1 MHLRRLE
8 LHGFKSFAHKTTLTF
23 DDGITCI
30 VGPNGCGKSNIVD
43 AVRWAIGEQ
52 RAKALRSDK
61 MEGVIF
67 NGTSSRRPVGMGEVL
82 LTVENSRGILPTEY
96 ANVTLGRRFY
106 RSGEGEYLLNGVT
119 CRLRDIQDLFMDTGM
134 GSGAYS
140 VIELAKVDQLL
151 SDNADDRRRLF
162 EEAAGITKFKLRRRQ
177 TLNKLQGAQH
187 DLTRLR
193 DLVDEVEA
201 QANSLERQAK
211 KAARHRELDARRAE
225 LERWIALFE
234 YDRLTTA
241 LAQHTSDLQAAEDFS
256 RQAAASVTA
265 KEAERERAES
275 DRIVAEDERRTAQ
288 HALQSHLDTLRQ
300 AEAEARVAH
309 ERRDRSQADARRLS
323 AQAEQLTKRLK
334 ELQADQSRI
343 TGDLEAARPEA
354 QRAAEALSQAKA
366 ERDAAQEALDVSR
379 GALRAATQSERQAQQ
394 QHADAR
400 RALDRQLAA
409 VDLHAAERDRLIA
422 APTLDDDAEHEV
434 EIERAQRVAEQAERQ
449 AEEAKQRIDTAEAE
463 AQQHRVDLEASSI
476 VLRDAERQ
484 LDAHQAEAHVL
495 RQIVNATRDFS
506 EGVRTLAETP
516 AVHGGA
522 FSTVDDVVV
531 PMAGWERAVAVALA
545 EWRRCVIVD
554 DDTAAEHAVAVLRE
568 KGAGQVTLLVRET
581 ASRSETTRPPDGWT
595 ALSEHVQVGG
605 ENRPVIEL
613 LLEGWCVVEVL
624 PDAHDVPPGLR
635 AIVADGSW
643 VGAPLP
649 GSLQVAASR
658 FGGAPDSGAP
668 APTRA
673 EQRKRLATLEDQI
686 DIAQH
691 AVDTAQRNVDDLR
704 IDDRAA
710 LRELRQ
716 QADQAATQVRKA
728 QQMLDRATL
737 ARESAANAQRLHA
750 ERIEQAEAAQRSARE
765 ALPSLEQAEHAS
777 ANELSTAQDR
787 VRNAESDA
795 HVSETA
801 ARDVF
806 SAFTSATLAA
816 SQAGARLEALER
828 EAQRAARIS
837 VETGEQRDRDA
848 TQAQAERESA
858 LEREREVIEAQAEVA
873 RLADAREPLDQ
884 AVQES
889 EDAVLEAASTMSEV
903 EKKVREARREQS
915 QASERMSAVAVAQA
929 QVAARR
935 DALEEEWAA
944 SHETTLTDDT
954 GDVPDGFDSG
964 GAREELADLK
974 SKLSRIGAVNAL
986 AVEDYEAASERLTFL
1001 REQQQDLEE
1010 AESLLEETI
1019 AEIDAAA
1026 SSRFEKTFAQIQQS
1040 FQTLFVDLFG
1050 EGARAE
1056 LTLAD
1061 PDDLLDSPVEIFA
1074 RPSGKRPASIAQLSG
1089 GEKTLTAIAL
1099 LFAIYLVKPSPFC
1112 ILDEVDAPLDEA
1124 NVDRFMRIIRRFS
1137 DQTQFILV
1145 THNKRTMELSDRLY
1159 GVTMQEP
1166 GVSKLVSVRFDEAAE
1181 LVG

>member
-177 TLNKLQGAQH
+177 TLGKLQGAQH

-211 KAARHRELDARRAE
+211 KAARHRELDARRSE
-225 LERWIALFE
+225 LERWIALSE

-241 LAQHTSDLQAAEDFS
+241 LAQHTSDLQAAEDLS
-256 RQAAASVTA
+256 RQTAASVTA

-288 HALQSHLDTLRQ
+288 HALQAHLDTLRQ
-300 AEAEARVAH
+300 AEAEARVAL

-323 AQAEQLTKRLK
+323 AQAERLSERLE
-334 ELQADQSRI
+334 ELKAEQERI
-343 TGDLEAARPEA
+343 EAELEAARP
-354 QRAAEALSQAKA
+354 QSQNAAEALGIAKA
-366 ERDAAQEALDVSR
+366 ERDAAQEALDAAR
-379 GALRAATQSERQAQQ
+379 TALRNATQSERQAQQ
-394 QHADAR
+394 RHADAR

-409 VDLHAAERDRLIA
+409 VDLHTAEHERLVA
-422 APTLDDDAEHEV
+422 APTADDDAEHETH
-434 EIERAQRVAEQAERQ
+434 IAAAQRGINQAERE
-449 AEEAKQRIDTAEAE
+449 AEEAKQRVDTAEAE
-463 AQQHRVDLEASSI
+463 AQKRASDIEAASG
-476 VLRDAERQ
+476 VLRDAERE
-484 LDAHQAEAHVL
+484 LGAYQAEARML
-495 RQIVNATRDFS
+495 RQLISATRDFA
-506 EGVRTLAETP
+506 EGVRTLAET
-516 AVHGGA
+516 ATVEGGA

-531 PMAGWERAVAVALA
+531 PVPGWERAVSVALD
-545 EWRRCVIVD
+545 EWKQCVVVRD
-554 DDTAAEHAVAVLRE
+554 DEAAEHAFATLQT
-568 KGAGQVTLLVRET
+568 KGAGRATLLVRET
-581 ASRSETTRPPDGWT
+581 ASRSEIGQPPSGWI
-595 ALSEHVQVGG
+595 ALAEYVQVDD
-605 ENRPVIEL
+605 ENRSVVDLI
-613 LLEGWCVVEVL
+613 LEGWCVADVL
-624 PDAHDVPPGLR
+624 PRAQDVPLGIR
-635 AIVADGSW
+635 VIVPDGSW

-649 GSLQVAASR
+649 GSSQPAASY
-658 FGGAPDSGAP
+658 FGGAPDPGAP

-673 EQRKRLATLEDQI
+673 EQRKRLTALEDH
-686 DIAQH
+686 IATRQH
-691 AVDTAQRNVDDLR
+691 AVDAAQRQVDELR
-704 IDDRAA
+704 VDDRAA
-710 LRELRQ
+710 LQELRRK
-716 QADQAATQVRKA
+716 AEQAAAQLRQA
-728 QQMLDRATL
+728 QQVLDRAIL
-737 ARESAANAQRLHA
+737 ARESAVNAQRLHA
-750 ERIEQAEAAQRSARE
+750 ERVAQADAAQRSARE
-765 ALPSLEQAEHAS
+765 GLPSLEQAEHLSAS
-777 ANELSTAQDR
+777 ELSEARDR
-787 VRNAESDA
+787 VQQAESDA
-795 HVSETA
+795 QSSERA

-816 SQAGARLEALER
+816 SQASARLEALER
-828 EAQRAARIS
+828 EAQRAARLTI
-837 VETGEQRDRDA
+837 ETEQQRDRDA
-848 TQAQAERESA
+848 AQAQAERESA
-858 LEREREVIEAQAEVA
+858 SEREREVGEAQAEVA

-903 EKKVREARREQS
+903 EKQVREARREQS

-944 SHETTLTDDT
+944 SHETALTDDT

-964 GAREELADLK
+964 GAREELSGLK

-1001 REQQQDLEE
+1001 KEQQRDLEE